1 MKEFR
6 YPDDISYNL
15 IQQNFCEKLNEN
27 RLSHKTNIFKQLQSD
42 RQKWNFINEARNSR
56 RCKTEIVSLK
66 NSFGDIITD
75 QKKIVNLLN
84 YRFSKLGDY
93 IGSKQKTFDDEIET
107 RVKANVTF
115 NFQPIT
121 LFTCKKF
128 VKELNINK
136 PLGPSNIP
144 AWALKD
150 SISVIAEPLC
160 FLINAFLNEG
170 KFPSDLK
177 QAHVRPIFKK
187 GDTEDP
193 NNYRPISITA
203 ASSKVFGKVIREQI
217 TNYIDNNKLFSP
229 VQFGFRKNISTM
241 DALVFTTEKI
251 RKEIDNNHFLAAAFL
266 DLSKAF
272 DSISHEILLKKLEI
286 LHFDPNAIS
295 LIQSFLT
302 GRTQR
307 VVLSTSKSDWINLYQ
322 GVPQDTVLGP
332 LLFNLYVNSMQN
344 IMPESSNLVQYADD
358 TFVFVAANCINTGIT
373 ILEF

>member
-1 MKEFR
+1 M
-6 YPDDISYNL
+6 
-15 IQQNFCEKLNEN
+15 
-27 RLSHKTNIFKQLQSD
+27 
-42 RQKWNFINEARNSR
+42 
-56 RCKTEIVSLK
+56 
-66 NSFGDIITD
+66 
-75 QKKIVNLLN
+75 
-84 YRFSKLGDY
+84 
-93 IGSKQKTFDDEIET
+93 
-107 RVKANVTF
+107 TF

-177 QAHVRPIFKK
+177 QAHICPIFKK

-203 ASSKVFGKVIREQI
+203 ALSKVFEKVIREQI

-229 VQFGFRKNISTM
+229 VQFGFRKNISTT

-251 RKEIDNNHFLAAAFL
+251 RKEIDNNHFVVAAFL

-272 DSISHEILLKKLEI
+272 DSMSHEILLKKLKK
-286 LHFDPNAIS
+286 LHFDPNAFS

-307 VVLSTSKSDWINLYQ
+307 VVLSTSESDWINLYQ
-322 GVPQDTVLGP
+322 GVPQGTVLGP
-332 LLFNLYVNSMQN
+332 LLFNLCQ
-344 IMPESSNLVQYADD
+344 
-358 TFVFVAANCINTGIT
+358 
-373 ILEF
+373 